1 MWKENQQV
9 IKTRKNNGRNES
21 TVVYRNWIA
30 IYTFR
35 CDPFSSLPHHTFC
48 LADGS
53 NEKQKLKIIH
63 I

>member
-9 IKTRKNNGRNES
+9 IKTRKNNGRNKS
-21 TVVYRNWIA
+21 IVVYRNWIA
-30 IYTFR
+30 IYAIKR
-35 CDPFSSLPHHTFC
+35 DPFSSLPHHTFC
-48 LADGS
+48 LAGGN